1 MGLSRRPLWLVGP
14 TEGPQVRALEARPHD
29 PHTPAALTSF
39 SPFEAWVRVLL
50 AEHPEMPAT
59 VLAER
64 AGWEGSIT
72 WFRDNVRR

>member
-1 MGLSRRPLWLVGP
+1 MP
-14 TEGPQVRALEARPHD
+14 
-29 PHTPAALTSF
+29 F

-50 AEHPEMPAT
+50 AEHPEMPAM

-64 AGWEGSIT
+64 AGWEGPIT